1 MRGSEILDLGRWW
14 MHVKSIE
21 NGSKRRISTPPPPVE
36 CELTAGMRIRR
47 GEERIPEIVIPIAD
61 RQWHVRGRRQPHGHR
76 VLGIYARP
84 GGAIP
89 PPLEGHDEVDAPARG
104 VVMALRESREDAG
117 FAPSR
122 LASGVV
128 IREDGDVSGSAE
140 GVEDQG
146 VVVVGGG
153 GGRRRGMADVV
164 GFRGIDRF
172 DGLAGT
178 QVGEGLVTD
187 GRAGRVASGGGIRL
201 GVCSGNYGLGW

>member
-1 MRGSEILDLGRWW
+1 
-14 MHVKSIE
+14 
-21 NGSKRRISTPPPPVE
+21 
-36 CELTAGMRIRR
+36 
-47 GEERIPEIVIPIAD
+47 
-61 RQWHVRGRRQPHGHR
+61 
-76 VLGIYARP
+76 
-84 GGAIP
+84 
-89 PPLEGHDEVDAPARG
+89 
-104 VVMALRESREDAG
+104 MALRESREDAG

-146 VVVVGGG
+146 VAVVVGGGG
-153 GGRRRGMADVV
+153 GGRRRGMAEVM

-178 QVGEGLVTD
+178 QVGEGLVND

-201 GVCSGNYGLGW
+201 GMCSGNYGLEW